1 MRGVIPAEPVGADIP
16 FTAAGRENAVLRW
29 RPEFLGD
36 RSLAHRFLTGWQ
48 PTVVTHRTQSPEVP
62 LQRPT
67 KRTTVLAGIA
77 GLGAAGALGIA
88 LVASPAQAEDP
99 TPAPSSSSSAPS
111 SSAPSSS
118 APNSSAPNPSAPD
131 SSAPGAPAPGGA
143 APGAGRPDRAADRA
157 ARQEQLAAALATEL
171 GIDKDKVAAA
181 LEKVQADREAQA
193 KADRLADLKTRLD
206 AAVKEGKLTAEQSAA
221 ILKAAEAG
229 VFPQG
234 GGRGGHGR

>member
-1 MRGVIPAEPVGADIP
+1 M
-16 FTAAGRENAVLRW
+16 
-29 RPEFLGD
+29 
-36 RSLAHRFLTGWQ
+36 
-48 PTVVTHRTQSPEVP
+48 
-62 LQRPT
+62 QRPT

>member
-1 MRGVIPAEPVGADIP
+1 M
-16 FTAAGRENAVLRW
+16 
-29 RPEFLGD
+29 
-36 RSLAHRFLTGWQ
+36 
-48 PTVVTHRTQSPEVP
+48 
-62 LQRPT
+62 QRPT

-77 GLGAAGALGIA
+77 GLGAAGALGVA

-193 KADRLADLKTRLD
+193 KADRLADLETRLD

>member
-1 MRGVIPAEPVGADIP
+1 
-16 FTAAGRENAVLRW
+16 
-29 RPEFLGD
+29 
-36 RSLAHRFLTGWQ
+36 
-48 PTVVTHRTQSPEVP
+48 

-99 TPAPSSSSSAPS
+99 TPAPSSTSSAPN
-111 SSAPSSS
+111 SSAPNSS

-193 KADRLADLKTRLD
+193 KADRLADLETRLD

>member
-1 MRGVIPAEPVGADIP
+1 
-16 FTAAGRENAVLRW
+16 
-29 RPEFLGD
+29 
-36 RSLAHRFLTGWQ
+36 
-48 PTVVTHRTQSPEVP
+48 

-157 ARQEQLAAALATEL
+157 ARQEELAAALATEL

>member
-1 MRGVIPAEPVGADIP
+1 
-16 FTAAGRENAVLRW
+16 
-29 RPEFLGD
+29 
-36 RSLAHRFLTGWQ
+36 
-48 PTVVTHRTQSPEVP
+48 

-77 GLGAAGALGIA
+77 GLGAAGALGVA

-99 TPAPSSSSSAPS
+99 TPAPSASSA
-111 SSAPSSS
+111 
-118 APNSSAPNPSAPD
+118 APNSSAPGSSAPD
-131 SSAPGAPAPGGA
+131 SSAPGSSVPGDPVPGSA
-143 APGAGRPDRAADRA
+143 GPGAGRPDRAADRA
-157 ARQEQLAAALATEL
+157 ARQDELAAALATEL
-171 GIDKDKVAAA
+171 GIDKAKVAAA

>member
-1 MRGVIPAEPVGADIP
+1 M
-16 FTAAGRENAVLRW
+16 
-29 RPEFLGD
+29 
-36 RSLAHRFLTGWQ
+36 
-48 PTVVTHRTQSPEVP
+48 
-62 LQRPT
+62 QRPT

-77 GLGAAGALGIA
+77 GLGAAGALGVA

-99 TPAPSSSSSAPS
+99 TPAPSASSA
-111 SSAPSSS
+111 APNSS
-118 APNSSAPNPSAPD
+118 APNSSAPDSSAPG
-131 SSAPGAPAPGGA
+131 SSAPGAPAPGSA
-143 APGAGRPDRAADRA
+143 DPGSGRPDRAADRA
-157 ARQEQLAAALATEL
+157 ARQDELAAALATEL
-171 GIDKDKVAAA
+171 GIDKAKVAAA

-234 GGRGGHGR
+234 GGGRGGHGR

>member
-1 MRGVIPAEPVGADIP
+1 
-16 FTAAGRENAVLRW
+16 
-29 RPEFLGD
+29 
-36 RSLAHRFLTGWQ
+36 
-48 PTVVTHRTQSPEVP
+48 

-77 GLGAAGALGIA
+77 GLGAAGALGVA

-99 TPAPSSSSSAPS
+99 TPAPSASSP
-111 SSAPSSS
+111 
-118 APNSSAPNPSAPD
+118 APNSSAPDSSAPGSSAPG
-131 SSAPGAPAPGGA
+131 SSAPGAPAPGSAG
-143 APGAGRPDRAADRA
+143 PGAGRPDRAADRA
-157 ARQEQLAAALATEL
+157 ARQDELAAALATEL
-171 GIDKDKVAAA
+171 GIDKAKVAAA

-193 KADRLADLKTRLD
+193 KADRLADLKTRLA

-234 GGRGGHGR
+234 GGGRGGHGR

>member
-1 MRGVIPAEPVGADIP
+1 M
-16 FTAAGRENAVLRW
+16 
-29 RPEFLGD
+29 
-36 RSLAHRFLTGWQ
+36 
-48 PTVVTHRTQSPEVP
+48 
-62 LQRPT
+62 QRPT

-206 AAVKEGKLTAEQSAA
+206 TAVKEGKLTAEQSAA

>member
-1 MRGVIPAEPVGADIP
+1 M
-16 FTAAGRENAVLRW
+16 
-29 RPEFLGD
+29 
-36 RSLAHRFLTGWQ
+36 
-48 PTVVTHRTQSPEVP
+48 
-62 LQRPT
+62 QRPT

-77 GLGAAGALGIA
+77 GLGAAGALGVA

-99 TPAPSSSSSAPS
+99 TPAPSAS
-111 SSAPSSS
+111 
-118 APNSSAPNPSAPD
+118 SSAPNPSAPD
-131 SSAPGAPAPGGA
+131 SSAPDSSAPGSSARGAPGPGSAG
-143 APGAGRPDRAADRA
+143 PGAGRPDRAADRA
-157 ARQEQLAAALATEL
+157 ARQDELAAALATEL
-171 GIDKDKVAAA
+171 GIDKAKVAAA

-234 GGRGGHGR
+234 GGGRGGHGR

>member
-1 MRGVIPAEPVGADIP
+1 M
-16 FTAAGRENAVLRW
+16 
-29 RPEFLGD
+29 
-36 RSLAHRFLTGWQ
+36 
-48 PTVVTHRTQSPEVP
+48 
-62 LQRPT
+62 QRPT

-118 APNSSAPNPSAPD
+118 APNPSAPD
-131 SSAPGAPAPGGA
+131 SSAPDSSAPGAPAPGAPAPGGA

-193 KADRLADLKTRLD
+193 KADRLADLETRLD
-206 AAVKEGKLTAEQSAA
+206 AAVKDGKLTAEQSAA

>member
-1 MRGVIPAEPVGADIP
+1 M
-16 FTAAGRENAVLRW
+16 
-29 RPEFLGD
+29 
-36 RSLAHRFLTGWQ
+36 
-48 PTVVTHRTQSPEVP
+48 
-62 LQRPT
+62 QRPT

-111 SSAPSSS
+111 SSAPN
-118 APNSSAPNPSAPD
+118 PSAPNPSAPD

>member
-1 MRGVIPAEPVGADIP
+1 
-16 FTAAGRENAVLRW
+16 
-29 RPEFLGD
+29 
-36 RSLAHRFLTGWQ
+36 
-48 PTVVTHRTQSPEVP
+48 

>member
-1 MRGVIPAEPVGADIP
+1 M
-16 FTAAGRENAVLRW
+16 
-29 RPEFLGD
+29 
-36 RSLAHRFLTGWQ
+36 
-48 PTVVTHRTQSPEVP
+48 
-62 LQRPT
+62 QRPT

-193 KADRLADLKTRLD
+193 KADRLADLETRLD

>member
-1 MRGVIPAEPVGADIP
+1 M
-16 FTAAGRENAVLRW
+16 
-29 RPEFLGD
+29 
-36 RSLAHRFLTGWQ
+36 
-48 PTVVTHRTQSPEVP
+48 
-62 LQRPT
+62 QRPT

-99 TPAPSSSSSAPS
+99 TPAPSSTSSAPN
-111 SSAPSSS
+111 SSAPNSS

>member
-1 MRGVIPAEPVGADIP
+1 
-16 FTAAGRENAVLRW
+16 
-29 RPEFLGD
+29 
-36 RSLAHRFLTGWQ
+36 
-48 PTVVTHRTQSPEVP
+48 

-99 TPAPSSSSSAPS
+99 TPAPSSTSSAPN
-111 SSAPSSS
+111 SSAPNSS

>member
-1 MRGVIPAEPVGADIP
+1 
-16 FTAAGRENAVLRW
+16 
-29 RPEFLGD
+29 
-36 RSLAHRFLTGWQ
+36 
-48 PTVVTHRTQSPEVP
+48 

-77 GLGAAGALGIA
+77 GLGAAGALGVA

-99 TPAPSSSSSAPS
+99 TPAPSASSA
-111 SSAPSSS
+111 
-118 APNSSAPNPSAPD
+118 APNSSAPGSSAPD
-131 SSAPGAPAPGGA
+131 SSAPGSSVPGDPAPGSAG
-143 APGAGRPDRAADRA
+143 PGAGRPDRAADRA
-157 ARQEQLAAALATEL
+157 ARQDELAAALATEL
-171 GIDKDKVAAA
+171 GIDKAKVAAA

-234 GGRGGHGR
+234 GGGRGGHGR

>member
-1 MRGVIPAEPVGADIP
+1 
-16 FTAAGRENAVLRW
+16 
-29 RPEFLGD
+29 
-36 RSLAHRFLTGWQ
+36 
-48 PTVVTHRTQSPEVP
+48 

-193 KADRLADLKTRLD
+193 KADRLADLETRLD

-221 ILKAAEAG
+221 ILEAAEAG